1 MSSWTEPAVRSTR
14 WGNYRVRYAA
24 GLTLIVLGIAGTLL
38 SSTYSLWFLLIGPA
52 VHAVGWLALPGALWR
67 RLFVV
72 LPCLLGGL
80 TLLAGAQFAGGFV
93 VVLAG
98 WLLVRQRPAL
108 SYLVLLLPIGA
119 AIAFKLTLHEYSQNW
134 VMLVVG
140 TAVAVGSAWLAR
152 WLATIRQFP
161 SQSGDRL
168 R

>member
-1 MSSWTEPAVRSTR
+1 
-14 WGNYRVRYAA
+14 
-24 GLTLIVLGIAGTLL
+24 
-38 SSTYSLWFLLIGPA
+38 
-52 VHAVGWLALPGALWR
+52 
-67 RLFVV
+67 VV

-108 SYLVLLLPIGA
+108 SYLVLLLPVGA

-140 TAVAVGSAWLAR
+140 TGVAVGAAWLAR